1 MRYPDSLWIE
11 KRMSQRRWCGGVYRM
26 AMETR
31 SLGAQRSR
39 REARDEHLTTH
50 RLDFSQKSD
59 STTYSQLSPHREL
72 TATLCVSPHSE

>member
-11 KRMSQRRWCGGVYRM
+11 KRMSQRRRCDGVYRM

-31 SLGAQRSR
+31 SLGAQRLR

-50 RLDFSQKSD
+50 RCDFSQKFLFYDIFTAQS
-59 STTYSQLSPHREL
+59 SP
-72 TATLCVSPHSE
+72 